1 MSLVLELTYIFLGL
15 LDLSI
20 ESFDL
25 VHHSILNIDSFIS
38 ELNLSL
44 LNIVDDC
51 TNELVSIVDWF
62 DALVLSIQLWILIKK
77 HKPLNH
83 VVVLSHKSFVLLN
96 SDFLESLFMI
106 DQLS

>member
-1 MSLVLELTYIFLGL
+1 MSLVLELTNILLGL

-25 VHHSILNIDSFIS
+25 VHQSILNIDSLIS
-38 ELNLSL
+38 ELDLSL
-44 LNIVDDC
+44 LNVVDDC
-51 TNELVSIVDWF
+51 ANELVSIVDWF
-62 DALVLSIQLWILIKK
+62 DALVLSVQLRILIKK

-83 VVVLSHKSFVLLN
+83 VVILSYKSFVLLD